1 MNRIDNQDLNAR
13 LAYETIMG
21 RRVTDRHWHDI
32 KKLLTKHNLP
42 VSVENVQFFAEI
54 RKIIPRSSIGV
65 TGILKCY
72 EDAQT
77 ILAKATQPI
86 KGEQVLN
93 ILRQYQVVPHQTT
106 VSRWFRCLGGYRRNR
121 QYSPKELKPIL
132 TNAFIY
138 KAHHSLKLQEVP
150 HESVC

>member
-1 MNRIDNQDLNAR
+1 MNRIDDQDLDAR

-21 RRVTDRHWHDI
+21 RRVTDRHWHDV

-42 VSVENVQFFAEI
+42 VSVENIQFFAEI

-65 TGILKCY
+65 AGILECHEK
-72 EDAQT
+72 AQT
-77 ILAKATQPI
+77 ILAKAKQPI
-86 KGEQVLN
+86 KGKEVLN
-93 ILRQYQVVPHQTT
+93 ILRQYQVTPHQTT
-106 VSRWFRCLGGYRRNR
+106 VSRWFRALGGYRRDR

-138 KAHHSLKLQEVP
+138 KAHHSLRLEEVP